1 MDIDKLTKTQFV
13 LLILLVSFVTSL
25 ATAIITATLVKQAP
39 PLFTQSI
46 TKVIERL
53 KPEQQEKSVIS
64 PVQPIIIT
72 QEDLIV
78 KLVSETSPAVA
89 SIIATKDLPVIEQYF
104 VNPFENDELFKRFFG
119 EGLSPDFKIP
129 QYRQKGVEPQ
139 QVSSGTGFFVSADGL
154 LLTNR
159 HVVEDKEASYSVV
172 MNDGRKFEA
181 KVLARDPFYDIAILK
196 VEAGQVSFIK
206 LGDSNKLKTGQTVV
220 AIGNALGE
228 FQNTVSMGV
237 ISGLRRT
244 VTAIGSAKGPEVLQD
259 VIQTDAAINPGNS
272 GGPLLDLN
280 GHAIGLNV
288 ATAKGAENIGFSLP
302 INLVKKA
309 IEDVKTLGK
318 ISYPFLGVRYAII
331 TPELQKEKNLPV
343 DYGTLVSE
351 VIDKSPAKELGL
363 KKDDIILEF
372 SGEKI
377 NKENSLAKLISKNKV
392 GDTVELRVLKDGKQE
407 ILKTILAEV
416 PENL

>member
-25 ATAIITATLVKQAP
+25 ATAIVTATLVKQAP
-39 PLFTQSI
+39 PLFTQSV
-46 TKVIERL
+46 TKVIEKI
-53 KPEQQEKSVIS
+53 KPEQREKPAIS
-64 PVQPIIIT
+64 QTPSIIIT

-78 KLVSETSPAVA
+78 KLVSEASPAVA
-89 SIIATKDLPVIEQYF
+89 SIVATKDIPVIEQYF

-129 QYRQKGVEPQ
+129 QYRQKGTEPRQ
-139 QVSSGTGFFVSADGL
+139 ISSGTGFFVSADGL

-159 HVVEDKEASYSVV
+159 HVVEDKDASYSVV

-181 KVLARDPFYDIAILK
+181 KVLARDPFYDIAVLK

-206 LGDSNKLKTGQTVV
+206 LGDSNKLKTGQTAV

-228 FQNTVSMGV
+228 FQNTVSVGV

-244 VTAIGSAKGPEVLQD
+244 VTALGLARGPEVLQD

-280 GHAIGLNV
+280 GQAVGLNV
-288 ATAKGAENIGFSLP
+288 ATARGAENIGFSLP
-302 INLVKKA
+302 INLAKKA

-318 ISYPFLGVRYAII
+318 ISYPFLGVRYSII
-331 TPELQKEKNLPV
+331 TPEMQKEKNLSI
-343 DYGTLVSE
+343 DYGALISE

-372 SGEKI
+372 GGKKI
-377 NKENSLAKLISKNKV
+377 NKDNSLAKLIAQKKV
-392 GDTVELRVLKDGKQE
+392 GEIADLKVLKDGKEE
-407 ILKTILAEV
+407 ILKITLAEV

>member
-25 ATAIITATLVKQAP
+25 ATAIITATLIKQAP

-53 KPEQQEKSVIS
+53 KPEQQEKPAVF
-64 PVQPIIIT
+64 PTRPIIIT
-72 QEDLIV
+72 QEDLVV

-129 QYRQKGVEPQ
+129 QYRQKGTELQ
-139 QVSSGTGFFVSADGL
+139 QISSGTGFFVSVDGL

-206 LGDSNKLKTGQTVV
+206 LGDSNKLKIGQTAV

-228 FQNTVSMGV
+228 FQNTVSVGV

-244 VTAIGSAKGPEVLQD
+244 VTATGSAKGPEVLQD

-280 GHAIGLNV
+280 GQAVGLNV
-288 ATAKGAENIGFSLP
+288 ATARGAENIGFSLP
-302 INLVKKA
+302 INLAKKA

-318 ISYPFLGVRYAII
+318 ISYPFLGVRYSII
-331 TPELQKEKNLPV
+331 TPETQKEKNLSV
-343 DYGTLVSE
+343 DYGALVSE
-351 VIDKSPAKELGL
+351 IIDKSPAKELGL

-377 NKENSLAKLISKNKV
+377 TKENSLAKLISKKKV
-392 GDTVELRVLKDGKQE
+392 GDTVDLRVLKDGKE
-407 ILKTILAEV
+407 AIFKITLAEA
-416 PENL
+416 PESL

>member
-25 ATAIITATLVKQAP
+25 ATAIVTATLVKQAP

-46 TKVIERL
+46 TKVIEKI
-53 KPEQQEKSVIS
+53 KPEQQEK
-64 PVQPIIIT
+64 PVVYPARPIIIT
-72 QEDLIV
+72 QEDLVV

-129 QYRQKGVEPQ
+129 QYRQKGTEPQ
-139 QVSSGTGFFVSADGL
+139 QVSSGTAFFVSADGL

-159 HVVEDKEASYSVV
+159 HVVEDKEASYSVI

-181 KVLARDPFYDIAILK
+181 KFLARDPFYDIAVLK

-228 FQNTVSMGV
+228 FQNTVSVGV

-244 VTAIGSAKGPEVLQD
+244 ITALGSARGPEVLQD

-280 GHAIGLNV
+280 GRAVGLNV
-288 ATAKGAENIGFSLP
+288 ATARGAENIGFSLP

-331 TPELQKEKNLPV
+331 APELQKEKNLPV
-343 DYGTLVSE
+343 DYGALVLE
-351 VIDKSPAKELGL
+351 VIEKSPAKELGL

-377 NKENSLAKLISKNKV
+377 NKENSLAKLISKRKV
-392 GDTVELRVLKDGKQE
+392 GDTVDLKVLQGGKETVLKA
-407 ILKTILAEV
+407 TLAEV

>member
-1 MDIDKLTKTQFV
+1 MDIDRLTKTQFV

-39 PLFTQSI
+39 PLFTQSV
-46 TKVIERL
+46 TKVIEKL
-53 KPEQQEKSVIS
+53 KPEQQES
-64 PVQPIIIT
+64 PAVFPTRPIIIT
-72 QEDLIV
+72 QEDLVV
-78 KLVSETSPAVA
+78 KLVFETSPAVV

-139 QVSSGTGFFVSADGL
+139 QISSGTGFFVSADGF

-159 HVVEDKEASYSVV
+159 HVVEDKEAFYSVI
-172 MNDGRKFEA
+172 MNDGRKFET

-196 VEAGQVSFIK
+196 VEEIKTSFIK
-206 LGDSNKLKTGQTVV
+206 FGDSNKLKIGQTAV

-228 FQNTVSMGV
+228 FQNTVSVGV

-244 VTAIGSAKGPEVLQD
+244 VTAVGSAKGPEILQD

-280 GHAIGLNV
+280 GQAIGLNV
-288 ATAKGAENIGFSLP
+288 ATARGAENIGFSLP
-302 INLVKKA
+302 INLAKKA

-318 ISYPFLGVRYAII
+318 ISYPFLGVRYSII
-331 TPELQKEKNLPV
+331 TPETQKEKNLSV
-343 DYGTLVSE
+343 DYGALVSE

-372 SGEKI
+372 AGEKI
-377 NKENSLAKLISKNKV
+377 TKENSLANLIAKKKV
-392 GDTVELRVLKDGKQE
+392 GDAVELKILQGEKEIVLKA
-407 ILKTILAEV
+407 TLAEV